1 MDADNRNNPTTPEQ
15 SDSGFL
21 SGGSLYLSA
30 NFQDVELVHSS
41 PNGYCNVYRAQ
52 RMGKWHTL
60 KCLKREYA
68 DKQEYQAL
76 LQKEFELGYHLDHP
90 NIAHTLSMEEVE
102 GLGRCIV
109 MEYVE
114 GRTLRKA
121 IEQGLTREQSLDIVQ
136 QLCLALNYIHQRQ
149 IIHRDLK
156 PENVMLTF
164 NGNHVKLM
172 DFGLSDAD
180 EYAILKQ
187 PAGTPR
193 YAAPEQLKADGTIS
207 PCTDLY
213 ALGIIMQELPHLPQS
228 VMRIA
233 KRCCKPQPEKRYQ
246 TAAQVEEAIAKRH
259 LPLWRIASVLFLA
272 TLMLAALFFYSR
284 KPQHES
290 PTPPISATTGNPEVI
305 EKPED
310 SLSHQIL
317 SEPSLPRITAESN
330 LPPISS
336 ELSQQAP
343 TTDFSQETPAS
354 SSQNE
359 QIEPVRMASSVS
371 PDVAFYLSQ
380 TNIPKE
386 VQHESRFVHLAEY
399 AYSITMHFLK
409 SQSINSN
416 AEGEAFTYVRSEI
429 DKTMGKDKQTADKY
443 NRYLDVLTQI
453 IADNYRKEY
462 VRKSAADNTP
472 NQEVLNYLEKFA
484 QKWVSIDYE
493 ITNFGNYGPS
503 TTNDAAILAKM
514 EREVMRVVGTDSPL
528 YSTYLNHA
536 RACAQKYMSEQREF
550 WKHSGQWSE

>member
-1 MDADNRNNPTTPEQ
+1 
-15 SDSGFL
+15 
-21 SGGSLYLSA
+21 
-30 NFQDVELVHSS
+30 
-41 PNGYCNVYRAQ
+41 
-52 RMGKWHTL
+52 MGKWHTL

-68 DKQEYQAL
+68 DKKEYQAL
-76 LQKEFELGYHLDHP
+76 LQKEFELGYYLDHP

-102 GLGRCIV
+102 GLGKCIV

-121 IEQGLTREQSLDIVQ
+121 IEQSLTREQSLDIVQ

-164 NGNHVKLM
+164 NGNYVKLM

-180 EYAILKQ
+180 EYAILKL

-193 YAAPEQLKADGTIS
+193 YAAPEQLKTGGTIGPS
-207 PCTDLY
+207 TDLY
-213 ALGIIMQELPHLPQS
+213 ALGIIMQEMPSLPRS
-228 VMRIA
+228 MMRIA
-233 KRCCKPQPEKRYQ
+233 KRCCKSRPEERYQ
-246 TAAQVEEAIAKRH
+246 SADEVMAAIAKRH
-259 LPLWRIASVLFLA
+259 RSSWPIASALVLA
-272 TLMLAALFFYSR
+272 TLLLAALFFYSR